1 MRNSFIDVEFSDIY
15 IKLSKA
21 SLHQFIKRMMNQHY
35 SLYWRYDA
43 KTIYLM
49 IERDESVHELPF
61 LRNTEFL
68 TLSAESI
75 YIYDEGLASAL
86 ESLLQHEKG
95 NGIVKRSTDGPL
107 YITSYQSGD
116 IESMIEIDGSEK
128 VMMNQNGSMIQ
139 YKGNDKSLNAKTIYN
154 VMNLEIDYVLME
166 LHEALESSDE
176 SMVETHK
183 RKLRRLLSRR
193 EQVQQLL

>member
-1 MRNSFIDVEFSDIY
+1 MRNSFIDVEFTNIQ
-15 IKLSKA
+15 IKLSKPA
-21 SLHQFIKRMMNQHY
+21 LHQFIKRMMNEHY
-35 SLYWRYDA
+35 SLYWRYDS

-68 TLSAESI
+68 TLSAESL
-75 YIYDEGLASAL
+75 YINDEGLASAL

-95 NGIVKRSTDGPL
+95 TGIVKRSTDGPL
-107 YITSYQSGD
+107 YIISYQSGD

-128 VMMNQNGSMIQ
+128 VMMNQNGSMIH

-166 LHEALESSDE
+166 LHEAMKCSNKE
-176 SMVETHK
+176 MVEVHK
-183 RKLRRLLSRR
+183 RKLKQLLSRR
-193 EQVQQLL
+193 EQVEQLL

>member
-193 EQVQQLL
+193 EQVEQLL